1 MPDGAKRKGVST
13 MPEKP
18 MTTATA
24 LTQFRKDLIDGG
36 FSHEAAETIATIA
49 AKELVQ
55 TEGLGVRA

>member
-1 MPDGAKRKGVST
+1 